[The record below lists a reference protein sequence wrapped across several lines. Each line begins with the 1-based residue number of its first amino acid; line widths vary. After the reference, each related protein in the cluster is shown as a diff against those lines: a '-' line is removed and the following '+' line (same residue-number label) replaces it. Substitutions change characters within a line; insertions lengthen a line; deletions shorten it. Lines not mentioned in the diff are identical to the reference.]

1 MIDLL
6 RKFTLEQ
13 DIDKLS
19 EENELISFLLKHD
32 YETLI
37 ANFQVLV
44 ILLKNNLCVS
54 FLSKRGGGGQNGF
67 IFVSLHD
74 YIVLSSLIRL
84 IIVFAAT

>member
-19 EENELISFLLKHD
+19 EENELLSFLLKYD

-44 ILLKNNLCVS
+44 ILLKINL
-54 FLSKRGGGGQNGF
+54 
-67 IFVSLHD
+67 
-74 YIVLSSLIRL
+74 IV
-84 IIVFAAT
+84 

>member
-44 ILLKNNLCVS
+44 ILLKNNLCIS
-54 FLSKRGGGGQNGF
+54 FLSKGGGQNGF

-74 YIVLSSLIRL
+74 YIVLSSLIRQ